1 MEVERVVEV
10 RETPVEVG
18 ERERERERERRKCF
32 TEK

>member
-18 ERERERERERRKCF
+18 ERERERERRKCF